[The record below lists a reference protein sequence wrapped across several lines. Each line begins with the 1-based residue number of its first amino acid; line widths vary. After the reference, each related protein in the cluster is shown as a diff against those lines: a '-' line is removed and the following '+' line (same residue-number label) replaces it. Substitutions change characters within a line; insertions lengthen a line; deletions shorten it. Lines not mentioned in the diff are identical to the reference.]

1 MSLKA
6 GQRPGGV
13 EHAALPTFLLR
24 QLRAPG
30 CRAFPVPDP
39 VLATVSLLLVH
50 ACKSSLT
57 LLIRHPLHQHVSE
70 PPVWVTAPRV
80 WRGRGRGRGPGPL
93 GTETVPPL
101 PPSRVQG
108 LHGAALSACGPHAA
122 THPGKGASSPVSPSV
137 NLGSDLALHRG
148 PRTQGGRACLSG
160 GGQEP
165 HCRSLGHRGSPNT
178 HPLPRAVLAINL
190 R

>member
-70 PPVWVTAPRV
+70 PPV
-80 WRGRGRGRGPGPL
+80 
-93 GTETVPPL
+93 
-101 PPSRVQG
+101 VQG